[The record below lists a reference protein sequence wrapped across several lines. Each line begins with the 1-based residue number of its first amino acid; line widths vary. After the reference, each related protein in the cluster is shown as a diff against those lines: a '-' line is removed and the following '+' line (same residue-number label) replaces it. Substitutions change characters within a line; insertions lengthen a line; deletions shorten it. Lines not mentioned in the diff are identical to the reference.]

1 MIDDA
6 VRTLLESAGL
16 QVDATV
22 EDRFRHH
29 LDLIRLWN
37 DRISLVSR
45 GDLARLVE
53 NHLVDALSLASL
65 VKAACGQVGVLL
77 DIGGGGGFPAIPLKI
92 LMPEVPVCL
101 VDRSQKKSDFLR
113 GVVREMR
120 LEKVEVRCGEFPH
133 EAGDVRPAAIT
144 ARAVEKA
151 EKVRRAVYR
160 FMPAGCTFLC
170 QSADPQGE
178 VSNMFHVEHVV
189 DDWTRLGLRR
199 GRLWLVR
206 R

>member
-6 VRTLLESAGL
+6 VRKLLESAGL
-16 QVDATV
+16 HVDATV
-22 EDRFRHH
+22 EDRFRCH

-37 DRISLVSR
+37 DRVSLVSQ
-45 GDLARLVE
+45 GDLVRLVD
-53 NHLVDALSLASL
+53 NHLVDALSLAFL
-65 VKAACGQVGVLL
+65 VKSACGDTGLLL

-92 LMPEVPVCL
+92 LLPDLPVCL
-101 VDRSQKKSDFLR
+101 VERSQKKSDFLR
-113 GVVREMR
+113 GVVRELA
-120 LEKVEVRCGEFPH
+120 LEKVEVRFGEFPH
-133 EAGDVRPAAIT
+133 QAGNVRPAAIT

-170 QSADPQGE
+170 QSSDPQGE
-178 VSNMFHVEHVV
+178 VSHMFHVEHVV
-189 DDWTRLGLRR
+189 DDWKRLGLRR
-199 GRLWLVR
+199 GNLWLVR